1 MRRSNGISIEDVLK
15 MDCMKKCKLIA
26 GFGGVRNTVSNVNIM
41 ADPDILN
48 WVEAGELLL
57 TTAYSFKQ
65 DEIEEQKRLVSKSA
79 EMGLAGIGI
88 KLQPYLKNL
97 HPEIIEMANSKNFP
111 IIELHDSMPFSEIM
125 TPIFQEIFNKQ
136 ASLLKR
142 IEKIHE
148 QLMNVMLE
156 GGGIREVLHV
166 VSENIQNPVLV
177 SMMETDET
185 LVEFEQVSDEMRRL
199 LMENA
204 QRFLKQAKRKG
215 EENRFIESEV
225 SLENKQIRRM
235 IMPLLVKNQ
244 VAGYLMAWSVETPLG
259 GFDLSVIESASTT
272 MALEILRQMSVR
284 DVENRYRAEFF
295 EDLISMDEK
304 RKEKALEKAG
314 RFKLNRNDYYI
325 VVVLQLVRLEA
336 DLSDNLIHKMNWL
349 TRETELFVRDHFVQT
364 LLVGKTDSLHILF
377 SDSGEENVKEIVD
390 IFGQYMNLKKHDYPV
405 GIDFRIGIGRC
416 YTDLQNA
423 GESYVDAIRAIQHGP
438 LVEEHELAYF
448 ERLGIYK
455 ILCQPSLQDELL
467 KFYKGT
473 IQPLVE
479 YDEKKST
486 ELVRTLEC
494 YYEQS
499 GNLRKTADSLF
510 THYNTTLYRMESIQ
524 RITGMQLSNHKDR
537 LNLEVALK
545 IKKLLH
551 K

>member
-1 MRRSNGISIEDVLK
+1 MRRSNGISVEDVMK

-26 GFGGVRNTVSNVNIM
+26 GFGGVRNTVSHVNIM
-41 ADPDILN
+41 ADPDVLN

-65 DEIEEQKRLVSKSA
+65 DEIEVQKRLVSKSA

-88 KLQPYLKNL
+88 KLQPYLTEL
-97 HPEIIEMANSKNFP
+97 HPEIIELANSKNFP
-111 IIELHDSMPFSEIM
+111 IIELHDSIPFSEIM

-177 SMMETDET
+177 SMIETDEV
-185 LVEFEQVSDEMRRL
+185 LIEFGQVPNEMNQL
-199 LMENA
+199 LEENA
-204 QRFLKQAKRKG
+204 RQFLKQVKRKG
-215 EENRFIESEV
+215 DENRFIESMV
-225 SLENKQIRRM
+225 TLQKKQIRRM

-244 VAGYLMAWSVETPLG
+244 VAGYLMAWAVETPLG

-314 RFKLNRNDYYI
+314 RFKLNRSDFYM
-325 VVVLQLVRLEA
+325 VVVVQLGRAETDLPESIIQKMSWIIREA
-336 DLSDNLIHKMNWL
+336 
-349 TRETELFVRDHFVQT
+349 ELFIRDHYIQA
-364 LLVGKTDSLHILF
+364 LLVGKTDSINILF
-377 SDSGEENVKEIVD
+377 SGADVETVKELVGL
-390 IFGQYMNLKKHDYPV
+390 FGRSMSQKKHDYQIEV
-405 GIDFRIGIGRC
+405 EFRVGIGRC
-416 YTDLQNA
+416 YAGLQNT
-423 GESYVDAIRAIQHGP
+423 GKSYVDAVRAIQHGP
-438 LVEEHELAYF
+438 LVGEDELVYF
-448 ERLGIYK
+448 EHLGIYK
-455 ILCQPSLQDELL
+455 ILCQPSLHDELF
-467 KFYKGT
+467 KFYESTLK
-473 IQPLVE
+473 PLVD

-486 ELVRTLEC
+486 ELVRTLES
-494 YYEQS
+494 YYEQG

-510 THYNTTLYRMESIQ
+510 THYNTTLYRIESIQ
-524 RITGMQLSNHKDR
+524 RITGMQLDNHKDR

-545 IKKLLH
+545 IKKLLN